1 MAHRGTPLPADT
13 RIDAR
18 LVAGVSMF
26 CLGWGLAGL
35 CPGVVMVV
43 LGFGGLPYL
52 IFFVDM
58 GEGMMLFA
66 TWDCR

>member
-1 MAHRGTPLPADT
+1 
-13 RIDAR
+13 
-18 LVAGVSMF
+18 MF

-66 TWDCR
+66 TWDRR